1 MRVTSFIAGLLAII
15 GGAILV
21 GVGWHKNNGPIVQ
34 AGGATLVAGLALA
47 GVAAGISTW
56 RDERRL
62 AIEKERQE
70 ATGLLVYQLLA
81 RFAGIKWDPQVE
93 AELRSKVA
101 VWGDVEVVEKLRAWN
116 ETFDKHIPS
125 GLPPN
130 TEIKLSNEASA
141 EFRRATAEVAHAVR
155 KQFNPRDKANVDQ
168 LLGAL
173 FNCPDSG
180 SESA

>member
-1 MRVTSFIAGLLAII
+1 MAGLFAIF

-21 GVGWHKNNGPIVQ
+21 GVGWHKNDGPIVQ
-34 AGGATLVAGLALA
+34 AGGATLVAGLALT

-56 RDERRL
+56 RDERKL

-81 RFAGIKWDPQVE
+81 RFAGIAWDPQVE

-101 VWGDVEVVEKLRAWN
+101 VWGDVEVVDKLRAWN
-116 ETFDKHIPS
+116 EIFGKHVPLE
-125 GLPPN
+125 LPPN
-130 TEIKLSNEASA
+130 TKVELTAEASA
-141 EFRRATAEVAHAVR
+141 EFRLATAEVAHAVR
-155 KQFNPRDKANVDQ
+155 RQFDSRDKATVEQ

-173 FNCPDSG
+173 FNVPSPK
-180 SESA
+180 AKQA